1 MKTINLGSEV
11 RVSDPCYGDD
21 VWCKTRL
28 TSVLP
33 GEYNVDVDV
42 SDQGEWG
49 RRVSSMTVTHK
60 DYVGKNLKYQEHGDI
75 GVDSGQ
81 AGIFCESS
89 YRNDS
94 IEIETPEHDF
104 VLPYNDDSGDKWYE
118 KMCKFTLS
126 KQSYGTY
133 DTGVVATSGFGDGSY
148 PLAVARDEDKNIV
161 SMVITFIGEDE
172 EEDEWDDEGDVC
184 GVCGGEL
191 ESDGECVYCCDE
203 K

>member
-28 TSVLP
+28 TDVLP
-33 GEYNVDVDV
+33 GEYHVDVQK
-42 SDQGEWG
+42 SDEGSWG
-49 RRVSSMTVTHK
+49 RRVSSLTVTHK
-60 DYVGKNLKYQEHGDI
+60 DYVGKNLKYQEHGGI

-94 IEIETPEHDF
+94 IEIETPESDF
-104 VLPYNDDSGDKWYE
+104 HIVFEGEGEKWYE

-126 KQSYGTY
+126 KESYGTY
-133 DTGVVATSGFGDGSY
+133 ESGVVATSGYGDGSY
-148 PLAVARDEDKNIV
+148 PLDIARNEDKNIV
-161 SMVITFIGEDE
+161 SMVITFIGDDDE
-172 EEDEWDDEGDVC
+172 EDDDEGDVC
-184 GVCGGEL
+184 GVCGGDL

>member
-33 GEYNVDVDV
+33 GEYHVDVQK
-42 SDQGEWG
+42 SDEGDWG
-49 RRVSSMTVTHK
+49 NRVSSLTVTHR
-60 DYVGKNLKYQEHGDI
+60 DYIGKQLRYQEHGDI

-94 IEIETPEHDF
+94 IEIDTPEHDF
-104 VLPYNDDSGDKWYE
+104 TIPFDESGDRWYE

-126 KQSYGTY
+126 GEGFGAYES
-133 DTGVVATSGFGDGSY
+133 GVVTSSGFGDGSY

-161 SMVITFIGEDE
+161 SMVITYIGEEDE
-172 EEDEWDDEGDVC
+172 EDEDDGGDCC

-191 ESDGECVYCCDE
+191 ESDGECIYCCDE
-203 K
+203 NN

>member
-49 RRVSSMTVTHK
+49 RKVSSMTVTHK
-60 DYVGKNLKYQEHGDI
+60 DYVGKNLKYQEHGGI

-104 VLPYNDDSGDKWYE
+104 AIPFDESGDRWYE

-126 KQSYGTY
+126 KESYGTY
-133 DTGVVATSGFGDGSY
+133 ESGVVATSGYGDGSY
-148 PLAVARDEDKNIV
+148 PLDIARNEDKNIV
-161 SMVITFIGEDE
+161 SMVITFIGDDDE
-172 EEDEWDDEGDVC
+172 EDDDEGDVC
-184 GVCGGEL
+184 GVCGGDL

>member
-60 DYVGKNLKYQEHGDI
+60 DYVGKNLKYQEHGGI

-94 IEIETPEHDF
+94 IEIETPESDF
-104 VLPYNDDSGDKWYE
+104 HIVFEGEGEKWYE

-126 KQSYGTY
+126 KESYGTY
-133 DTGVVATSGFGDGSY
+133 ESGVVATSGYGDGSY
-148 PLAVARDEDKNIV
+148 PLDIARNEDKNIV
-161 SMVITFIGEDE
+161 SMVITFIGDDDE
-172 EEDEWDDEGDVC
+172 EDDDEGDVC
-184 GVCGGEL
+184 GVCGGDL

>member
-33 GEYNVDVDV
+33 GEYHVDVQK
-42 SDQGEWG
+42 SDEGDWG
-49 RRVSSMTVTHK
+49 NRVSSLTVTHK
-60 DYVGKNLKYQEHGDI
+60 DYVGKQLRYQEHGDI

-89 YRNDS
+89 YRNDDVAETIKNGNGIRIDS
-94 IEIETPEHDF
+94 IED
-104 VLPYNDDSGDKWYE
+104 GDKWYE
-118 KMCKFTLS
+118 KMCRFTLS
-126 KQSYGTY
+126 GEGFGAYES
-133 DTGVVATSGFGDGSY
+133 GVVTSSGFGDGSY

-161 SMVITFIGEDE
+161 SMVITYIGEEDE
-172 EEDEWDDEGDVC
+172 EDEDDGGDCC

-191 ESDGECVYCCDE
+191 ESDGECIYCCDE